1 MGYCHVNP
9 RKIVT
14 SQNHKITKSQNTAQ
28 HGSTRELHGT
38 AAWATRHAKRLA
50 NAGHAYE
57 AHVRYTYS
65 RARSKLARR
74 SRRWARGAR
83 HARPPSTSQA
93 CERAG
98 PQHVFRTAELVE
110 EAEPHPWCAASNFSS
125 FSLRSRASRSTDT
138 RERAGETSTRCER
151 VGGWGGCRAA
161 DRCSR
166 WAGSGAPP
174 RSTHRRRRARASKT
188 RRDVSGERALFE
200 LTHGRCT
207 HLFLGRLSP
216 K

>member
-38 AAWATRHAKRLA
+38 AAWATTRQTSRKRGA
-50 NAGHAYE
+50 C
-57 AHVRYTYS
+57 VRS
-65 RARSKLARR
+65 ARAIHIFACAIKIGAATRVLR

-207 HLFLGRLSP
+207 HCF
-216 K
+216 